1 MIYYYETTNRYITI
15 FNVFTIEPSVNSDP
29 QFINGEQD
37 LHYNLINYGLILTSM
52 TKQY

>member
-1 MIYYYETTNRYITI
+1 MIYYYETTKNYITI

-29 QFINGEQD
+29 QLINDAQD
-37 LHYNLINYGLILTSM
+37 LFYNLINYGLILTSM